1 MGNGYMECA
10 VRWGR
15 LGLVGPALAALD
27 AANQQ
32 EWQRHTYLPRTR
44 EIVGRLPL
52 AQRPGSQQPLAQCP
66 YCAVTVRLG
75 QARCPECRGEFAGG

>member
-1 MGNGYMECA
+1 MRNLTE
-10 VRWGR
+10 
-15 LGLVGPALAALD
+15 AALD
-27 AANQQ
+27 VANII

-52 AQRPGSQQPLAQCP
+52 VQRPGSQQPLAQCP